1 MGQVVVTINGQ
12 SYQLACRD
20 GEEARIEA
28 LARYVDSKVGGLVDS
43 LGNLGDSRLL
53 MMSALIIADELME
66 ARQSLEAAGGEA
78 ITDKLNTAAAAIED
92 IAARLESA

>member
-1 MGQVVVTINGQ
+1 MGQVLVTINGQ

-20 GEEARIEA
+20 GEEAQIEA
-28 LARYVDSKVGGLVDS
+28 LARYVDSKVSGLVDS

-66 ARQSLEAAGGEA
+66 ARQANEAAEGEAIAEKLEAA
-78 ITDKLNTAAAAIED
+78 AATIED